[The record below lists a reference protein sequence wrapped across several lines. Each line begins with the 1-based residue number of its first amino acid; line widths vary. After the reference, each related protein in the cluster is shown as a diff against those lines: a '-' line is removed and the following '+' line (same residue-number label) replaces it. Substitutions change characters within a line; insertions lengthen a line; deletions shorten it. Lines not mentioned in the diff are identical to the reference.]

1 MLDRL
6 HTMTVFLAVVDEGGF
21 TAAARR
27 LSMTVPH
34 VTRHVTALEKQ
45 LDTRLLQR
53 TTRSV
58 SLTPAGERYATR
70 AREILKAVDSA
81 TTEVQSNTSALSGVL
96 RIVSTPSLTDALIS
110 PLAAD
115 FCTQYP
121 GIALDVHVDSN
132 LAPDMNRYDLGFM
145 QVFENFNASIVAR
158 KLSTSEAILCAAP
171 SYVQRHGAPQ
181 TPHELAQH
189 RCVLRRREGQQRDS
203 FSLWHSNQPT
213 SEPPVHDIVVTAAI
227 TISQTA
233 GILQMVLDGAGI
245 AEFTLDSARPFLNEG
260 LLLPVLPGWIT
271 GRLHVLMTLPTHKH
285 IPLRTKAFMDF
296 IAQAHQAGKIDRC

>member
-34 VTRHVTALEKQ
+34 VTRHIAALEEQ
-45 LDTRLLQR
+45 LGTRLLQR

-58 SLTPAGERYATR
+58 SLTPSGERYAVR
-70 AREILKAVDSA
+70 VREILEAVDSA
-81 TTEVQSNTSALSGVL
+81 TTEAQSNSSTFTGIL
-96 RIVSTPSLTDALIS
+96 RIVASPSLTDALIS

-115 FCTQYP
+115 FRTQYP
-121 GIALDVHVDSN
+121 GIALDVHVDSD
-132 LAPDMNRYDLGFM
+132 LTPDMNRYDLGFM
-145 QVFENFNASIVAR
+145 QVLESFNASIVAR

-171 SYVQRHGAPQ
+171 SYLKRHGSPQ
-181 TPHELAQH
+181 QPQELARH
-189 RCVLRRREGQQRDS
+189 LCVLRRSEGLQRDS
-203 FSLWHSNQPT
+203 FALWRCNQHT
-213 SEPPVHDIVVTAAI
+213 GEPPVHDISVMSAI
-227 TISQTA
+227 TISRTA
-233 GILQMVLDGAGI
+233 SILQMVLDGAGI

-260 LLLPVLPGWIT
+260 LLQPVLPGWIT
-271 GRLHVLMTLPTHKH
+271 GRLHVLMTLPSHKH

-296 IAQAHQAGKIDRC
+296 VTDAHRSGKIDRC